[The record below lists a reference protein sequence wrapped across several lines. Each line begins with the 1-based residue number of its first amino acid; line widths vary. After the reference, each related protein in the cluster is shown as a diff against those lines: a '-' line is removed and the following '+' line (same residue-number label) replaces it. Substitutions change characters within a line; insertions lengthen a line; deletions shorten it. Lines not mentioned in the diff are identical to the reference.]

1 MEEGEDCWGQ
11 AVHINES
18 LGALSFVSAPLPWQ
32 AVLYQ
37 GTGKIS
43 KCLGVLVGWGVS
55 FNLSADVLE

>member
-1 MEEGEDCWGQ
+1 M
-11 AVHINES
+11 HINES
-18 LGALSFVSAPLPWQ
+18 LGALSCVSAPLPRQ

-55 FNLSADVLE
+55 FNLPVDVLE